1 MCTLLF
7 AFTTASSEAAHF
19 LDLALLA
26 TIVRVALE
34 AGDKSSYDVVTPCL
48 FARCSKAAAISILYV
63 AISATFRMSGEEP
76 LEQQLCDSTAL
87 VMSGILSNAVFVD
100 AAEQSISV

>member
-1 MCTLLF
+1 MCTLFF

-76 LEQQLCDSTAL
+76 LEQRLCDSTAL
-87 VMSGILSNAVFVD
+87 VMSGILSNAAFVD